1 MFVSSSEEWERASSV
16 CNCSCFNQREGAAGG
31 RHCISLFAFFSLV
44 SVSCVRVFKGVT
56 MWIGGCGR
64 GDMAGLRRRPQGI
77 HLQMYSF
84 FVVKCYKISYFI
96 TFSW

>member
-16 CNCSCFNQREGAAGG
+16 CNCFGFNLREGAAES

-64 GDMAGLRRRPQGI
+64 SGMAGLRRRPQGI
-77 HLQMYSF
+77 RLQMYLF
-84 FVVKCYKISYFI
+84 FVVNATIH
-96 TFSW
+96 